1 LIVAIDGPAG
11 AGKTT
16 AAHALARRLGL
27 GHLNTGMMYRALTWL
42 ALREGV
48 DPSDAPGLTALVAAN
63 PVRLEAVDDE
73 ERVFIGGRDVTAEIR
88 APAISAA
95 VSEVSAHRAVRRAMV
110 ATQRA
115 LLANGDWVC
124 DGRDVGSVVW
134 PQAEVKVFLTAS
146 PLERAGRRRDELAA
160 VGIDLRLEAVLAD
173 IERRDRL
180 DSTRVES
187 PLVVAPGAVVV
198 DSSGVPVDEVVE
210 TLVTLVRRARASA
223 VGTRGPGR

>member
-1 LIVAIDGPAG
+1 MIVAIDGPAG

-16 AAHALARRLGL
+16 AARGLARRLGL

-42 ALREGV
+42 ALHEGV
-48 DPSDAPGLTALVAAN
+48 APSDGAGLAALIAAN
-63 PVRLEAVDDE
+63 PVRVEATDDE
-73 ERVFIGGRDVTAEIR
+73 ERVWIGDRDVTAEIR
-88 APAISAA
+88 SPAVTAA

-110 ATQRA
+110 AIQRA
-115 LLANGDWVC
+115 LLGSGDWVC

-146 PLERAGRRRDELAA
+146 PRERAARRRDELAA
-160 VGIDLRLEAVLAD
+160 VGEDLPLDAVQAD

-180 DSTRVES
+180 DSTRSES

-198 DSSGVPVDEVVE
+198 DSSGVPVEEVVD
-210 TLVTLVRRARASA
+210 TLVSLVRRARSA
-223 VGTRGPGR
+223 VGTPRRG

>member
-1 LIVAIDGPAG
+1 MIVAIDGPAG

-16 AAHALARRLGL
+16 AARALARRLGL

-42 ALREGV
+42 ALRQGV
-48 DPSDAPGLTALVAAN
+48 EPSDAPGLTALVAAN

-73 ERVFIGGRDVTAEIR
+73 ERVWVGDRDVTDEIR
-88 APAISAA
+88 APAITAA
-95 VSEVSAHRAVRRAMV
+95 VSEVSAHGPVRRAMV

-115 LLANGDWVC
+115 LLGNGDWVC

-146 PLERAGRRRDELAA
+146 PEERATRRRDELAA
-160 VGIDLRLEAVLAD
+160 VGIDLPLEAVLAD

-180 DSTRVES
+180 DSTRAES
-187 PLVVAPGAVVV
+187 PLGVAPGAEVV
-198 DSSGVPVDEVVE
+198 DSSGVPVEEVVD
-210 TLVTLVRRARASA
+210 TLVALVRRARARG
-223 VGTRGPGR
+223 VGIRGAGR

>member
-1 LIVAIDGPAG
+1 MIVAIDGPAG

-16 AAHALARRLGL
+16 AARALARRLGL

-42 ALREGV
+42 AMQECVGG
-48 DPSDAPGLTALVAAN
+48 SDAPGLTALLAAN

-73 ERVFIGGRDVTAEIR
+73 ERVTIGERDVTREIR
-88 APAISAA
+88 APAVTAA
-95 VSEVSAHRAVRRAMV
+95 VSEVSAHGPVRRAMV

-115 LLANGDWVC
+115 LLAEGDWVC

-146 PLERAGRRRDELAA
+146 PQERAARRRDELQA
-160 VGIDLRLEAVLAD
+160 VGVDLPLDVVLAD

-180 DSTRVES
+180 DSTRAES

-198 DSSGVPVDEVVE
+198 DSSGVPVEEVVD
-210 TLVTLVRRARASA
+210 TLAALVRRARAGA
-223 VGTRGPGR
+223 VGSRGPAR

>member
-1 LIVAIDGPAG
+1 MIVAIDGPAG

-16 AAHALARRLGL
+16 AARALARRLGL

-42 ALREGV
+42 ALHEGV
-48 DPSDAPGLTALVAAN
+48 EGSDAPGLTALLAAN
-63 PVRLEAVDDE
+63 PVRLEAVDDD
-73 ERVFIGGRDVTAEIR
+73 ERVTIGDRDVTDEIR
-88 APAISAA
+88 ATAVTAA
-95 VSEVSAHRAVRRAMV
+95 VSEVSAHGPVRRAMV

-115 LLANGDWVC
+115 LLAEGDWVC

-146 PLERAGRRRDELAA
+146 PQERAARRRDELRA
-160 VGIDLRLEAVLAD
+160 VGVDLPLEVVLAD

-180 DSTRVES
+180 DSTRAES

-198 DSSGVPVDEVVE
+198 DSSGVPVEEVVD
-210 TLVTLVRRARASA
+210 TLVTLVRRARTGA
-223 VGTRGPGR
+223 VGSRGPAR